1 MIQPKPPKID
11 LERMLVPI
19 RNSGHMGGRFSE
31 KRLLKN
37 PDTGKYFKLSDLF
50 VGQVVTIAAQPLQ
63 IVRAD
68 ERCLQFLEARPK
80 EFPYADPVACSKRLL
95 PLAEHPEM
103 QNADGLS
110 PDRLKEIAFEAGI
123 SMVDHEIITL
133 LRSCGVPSESE
144 SDQPKVL
151 VLNGYVAIV
160 RHVTMG
166 GKGKKGFKGGW
177 GSTSKGGSGKGLPF
191 SYGPV
196 LEAPALYA
204 KQAMSHVPKACEL
217 RGNQEVNL
225 ITNHRRLLHFW
236 KTSPYYI
243 HKADKSRKWRLMK
256 SLEAWS

>member
-1 MIQPKPPKID
+1 DSLLNCTMIQPKPPKID
-11 LERMLVPI
+11 LERMLVYGGDALRFECKMINGEPEDELRRLVIAFYPADGEMAAFEVPI

-144 SDQPKVL
+144 SDQPKV
-151 VLNGYVAIV
+151 I
-160 RHVTMG
+160 
-166 GKGKKGFKGGW
+166 
-177 GSTSKGGSGKGLPF
+177 
-191 SYGPV
+191 GPKV
-196 LEAPALYA
+196 LEYA
-204 KQAMSHVPKACEL
+204 GAMQPMDS
-217 RGNQEVNL
+217 
-225 ITNHRRLLHFW
+225 
-236 KTSPYYI
+236 
-243 HKADKSRKWRLMK
+243 
-256 SLEAWS
+256 